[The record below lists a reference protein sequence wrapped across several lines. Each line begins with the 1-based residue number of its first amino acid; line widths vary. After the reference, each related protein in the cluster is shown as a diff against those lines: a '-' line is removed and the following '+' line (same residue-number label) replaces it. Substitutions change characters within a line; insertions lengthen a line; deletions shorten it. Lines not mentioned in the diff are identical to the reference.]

1 MTGLGMKR
9 NERNGVVYYTI
20 PLFEK
25 TGLVRHGFSTR
36 VGGVSTGEC
45 ATMNFSFSR
54 ADEPAN
60 VVENF
65 ICLSGA
71 LDIDPGNLV
80 ITRQVH
86 GTHCH
91 IASREDAGRLI
102 SSDGPVI
109 AADSLIA
116 NQPDLAL
123 VKHFADCVPVFLL
136 DPIHRAI
143 GLVHAGWRGT
153 AAGIA
158 GLTVRAM
165 MREYQTK
172 PKDLLAAV
180 GPSIGPCCFEV
191 GEDVAQALA
200 QRYPSA
206 VVRIPGRKPHVDL
219 WRCNELD
226 LIQSGIA
233 NEGIT
238 TARLCTACLG
248 DTFYSHRRD
257 RGKTGSMVAV
267 MALNFNN

>member
-1 MTGLGMKR
+1 MTERKMKR

-20 PLFEK
+20 PLFER
-25 TGLVRHGFSTR
+25 TGMVRHGFSTR
-36 VGGVSTGEC
+36 IGGVSTGEC
-45 ATMNFSFSR
+45 AAMNFSF
-54 ADEPAN
+54 AKTDEPAV

-65 ICLSGA
+65 VRLSGA
-71 LDIDPGNLV
+71 LGIKPGSLV

-91 IASREDAGRLI
+91 IASLEDAGRLI
-102 SSDGPVI
+102 SREGPVTE
-109 AADSLIA
+109 ADSLITD
-116 NQPDLAL
+116 QPGLSL

-136 DPIHRAI
+136 DPVHRAI
-143 GLVHAGWRGT
+143 GLIHAGWRGT

-158 GLTVRAM
+158 GSTVRAM
-165 MREYQTK
+165 MRRYQTR
-172 PKDLLAAV
+172 PEDLLAAI

-200 QRYPSA
+200 RRYPSA
-206 VVRIPGRKPHVDL
+206 VKRSPGCKPHVDL

-226 LIQSGIA
+226 LLAAGVA
-233 NEGIT
+233 GGGIT
-238 TARLCTACLG
+238 IARLCSACLG

-267 MALNFNN
+267 MALDFE